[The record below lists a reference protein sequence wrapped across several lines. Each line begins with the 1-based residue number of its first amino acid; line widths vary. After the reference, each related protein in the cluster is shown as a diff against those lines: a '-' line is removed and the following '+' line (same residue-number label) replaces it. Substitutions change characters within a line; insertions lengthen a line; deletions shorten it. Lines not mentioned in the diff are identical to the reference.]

1 MYPKGKVF
9 VTFYNEIDNNS
20 KKTNVINDKPP
31 LNTPFI
37 EKREDINRSTLYS
50 FNGHFE
56 ALQANIA
63 DIRFLYKSAA
73 YPKYCLLFVNLF
85 ISMIYI
91 YPMKKRSLLPKK
103 MLIFYEDI
111 AKKEWAKCVYK
122 LTVNFNKQPLK
133 N

>member
-85 ISMIYI
+85 ISMI
-91 YPMKKRSLLPKK
+91 
-103 MLIFYEDI
+103 
-111 AKKEWAKCVYK
+111 
-122 LTVNFNKQPLK
+122 
-133 N
+133 